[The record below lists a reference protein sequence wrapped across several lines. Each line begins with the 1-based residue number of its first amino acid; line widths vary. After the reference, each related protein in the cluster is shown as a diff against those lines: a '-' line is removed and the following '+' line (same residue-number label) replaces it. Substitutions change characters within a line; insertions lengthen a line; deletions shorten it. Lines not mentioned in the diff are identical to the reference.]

1 MRWRAP
7 IAGLLGFAVSAA
19 MYACIRSEAAQP
31 PAAQPSSQSQPT
43 ARPANQPAQTPGR
56 GQAPATPAGQTGR
69 GRQGPTKYVI
79 QRPEDPIIHLNPD
92 ADLTAFVRPRDM
104 SKDPKREPGPVPVPP
119 GIPTFFRAPIA
130 FTPEDLK
137 AGKVDVAFIGAPLD
151 MGSGMRGAGWG
162 PRGLRA
168 WDPRPYGIGSG
179 GGGSAVPTPTSGPS
193 GGAIVSGVAS
203 NPSATSPPIN
213 SGRSPN
219 MHVMLDPFAVLNV
232 VDYGDAPIDNMSTER
247 TLEPVRAKVR
257 EIAATGTIPFIV
269 GGDHSLEYADVAGL
283 ADVHGKGKIGVIH
296 FDSHFDASPASAHL
310 ISHGQPVRRV
320 VEEGHVLGKN
330 YIQVGLRGYYPNEE
344 GFRWMRQQGFRYHT
358 MAEVDRDG
366 WDAVMKRVITEALD
380 GPEKLHLSF
389 DIDVI
394 DPAYAPGTGTP
405 EPGGPTPREM
415 FPLVRNLCA
424 QKNVIGMDLVEV
436 APRLDPGYV
445 TLLVANRILK
455 ECLTG
460 IAMRRRGI
468 TERNYLSPLVV
479 DWRP

>member
-1 MRWRAP
+1 
-7 IAGLLGFAVSAA
+7 
-19 MYACIRSEAAQP
+19 
-31 PAAQPSSQSQPT
+31 
-43 ARPANQPAQTPGR
+43 
-56 GQAPATPAGQTGR
+56 
-69 GRQGPTKYVI
+69 
-79 QRPEDPIIHLNPD
+79 
-92 ADLTAFVRPRDM
+92 
-104 SKDPKREPGPVPVPP
+104 
-119 GIPTFFRAPIA
+119 
-130 FTPEDLK
+130 
-137 AGKVDVAFIGAPLD
+137 

-168 WDPRPYGIGSG
+168 WDPRPGGYGGATG
-179 GGGSAVPTPTSGPS
+179 DAPPPPPTPTSTPA
-193 GGAIVSGVAS
+193 GAGVAANVS
-203 NPSATSPPIN
+203 TGSSATTPPSPS
-213 SGRSPN
+213 SGAPN
-219 MHVMLDPFAVLNV
+219 MHVMLDPFQVLNI

-247 TLEPVRAKVR
+247 TMEPVRAKVR

-269 GGDHSLEYADVAGL
+269 GGDHSLEYANVAGL

-296 FDSHFDASPASAHL
+296 FDSHFDASPLRGAHL

-320 VEEGHVLGKN
+320 VDEGHVLGKN

-344 GFRWMRQQGFRYHT
+344 GFKWMREQGFRYHT
-358 MAEVDRDG
+358 MAEVDRSG
-366 WDAVMKRVITEALD
+366 WDAVMKRVIAEALD

-405 EPGGPTPREM
+405 EPGGVTPREM

-424 QKNVIGMDLVEV
+424 LKNVVGMDLVEV
-436 APRLDPGYV
+436 APKLDPGYV

-460 IAMRRRGI
+460 IAMRRRGL
-468 TERNYLSPLVV
+468 TEPNYLSPLVV

>member
-1 MRWRAP
+1 MRHFL
-7 IAGLLGFAVSAA
+7 IAIVIALFVSTGVYVSLGGNASDQPSF
-19 MYACIRSEAAQP
+19 AQP
-31 PAAQPSSQSQPT
+31 QTAAAEPQANAAPGGVTGQTPAATS
-43 ARPANQPAQTPGR
+43 A
-56 GQAPATPAGQTGR
+56 QAPAPAPSPTPSPQ
-69 GRQGPTKYVI
+69 YVI
-79 QRPEDPIIHLNPD
+79 QYPEDPVVHLNSA
-92 ADLTAFVRPRDM
+92 ADLTAFVRPRDR
-104 SKDPKREPGPVPVPP
+104 SKDPKRDPGPIPVPP
-119 GIPTFFRAPIA
+119 GVPTFFRAPIA
-130 FTPEDLK
+130 LTPEDLK
-137 AGKVDVAFIGAPLD
+137 AGKVDVAFLGAPLD

-168 WDPRPYGIGSG
+168 WDPRPGGYGGPTDAPPPTTTTQAG
-179 GGGSAVPTPTSGPS
+179 GPPAANVSTSQGAATPP
-193 GGAIVSGVAS
+193 
-203 NPSATSPPIN
+203 NPS
-213 SGRSPN
+213 SGSPN
-219 MHVMLDPFAVLNV
+219 MHVMLDPFQVLNI

-247 TLEPVRAKVR
+247 TMEPVRAKVR

-269 GGDHSLEYADVAGL
+269 GGDHSLEYANVAGL
-283 ADVHGKGKIGVIH
+283 ADVHGKGNIGVIH
-296 FDSHFDASPASAHL
+296 FDSHFDASPLRGAHL

-320 VEEGHVLGKN
+320 VDEGHVLGKN

-358 MAEVDRDG
+358 MAEVDRNG
-366 WDAVMKRVITEALD
+366 WDAVMKRVIAEALD

-405 EPGGPTPREM
+405 EPGGVTPREM

-424 QKNVIGMDLVEV
+424 LKNVVGMDLVEV

-460 IAMRRRGI
+460 IAMRRRGL
-468 TERNYLSPLVV
+468 TEPNYLSPLVV